1 MCKEWRDA
9 VRSLGKLWSKSK
21 FYLVSHI
28 KVIFQVKVQT
38 PNQLPKY
45 LSFLDSHGIR
55 NTQQITQ
62 CQSGEGDGYIKLSQ
76 ILLQPKVTEQMVKA
90 MVEHKGLEEVNFS
103 QSDLSKVNPNLLASL
118 VEQLER
124 VNLQKTRLTQS
135 HMDIL
140 FNRLAK
146 GERGRTGVLKE
157 LNLAKNDLSNI

>member
-1 MCKEWRDA
+1 
-9 VRSLGKLWSKSK
+9 
-21 FYLVSHI
+21 
-28 KVIFQVKVQT
+28 
-38 PNQLPKY
+38 
-45 LSFLDSHGIR
+45 
-55 NTQQITQ
+55 
-62 CQSGEGDGYIKLSQ
+62 
-76 ILLQPKVTEQMVKA
+76 MVKA